1 MSEVKAAIR
10 ADLKDAM
17 KAKDTLVTGTLRM
30 LLSAIQNEE
39 ASGTAHSLTDDEFL
53 KVVAREVKK
62 RGEAAEIYEANDRAE
77 LAQQERAEADV
88 MSRYLPKQLTDAE
101 VGDLADDAVAQVR
114 EELGAEP
121 TVRNMG
127 QVMKVATA
135 KAAGSVD
142 GKRLS
147 AAVKA
152 RLG

>member
-1 MSEVKAAIR
+1 MKAAIR
-10 ADLKDAM
+10 DDLKTAM

-39 ASGTAHSLTDDEFL
+39 TSGTAHALTDEEFL

-62 RGEAAEIYEANDRAE
+62 RGEAAEIFTANGRDE
-77 LAQQERAEADV
+77 LAEKERAEAEV
-88 MSRYLPKQLTDAE
+88 MSRYLPKQLSEDE
-101 VGDLADDAVAQVR
+101 LNSLVDDAVAQVKAD
-114 EELGAEP
+114 LGEDP

-127 QVMKVATA
+127 QIMKIANA
-135 KAAGSVD
+135 KAAGAAD

-152 RLG
+152 RLA

>member
-10 ADLKDAM
+10 DDLKTAM

-30 LLSAIQNEE
+30 LLSAIQAEE
-39 ASGTAHSLTDDEFL
+39 TSGTAHALTDEEFL

-62 RGEAAEIYEANDRAE
+62 RGEAAEIFTENGRDE
-77 LAQQERAEADV
+77 LAAKERAEADV
-88 MSRYLPKQLTDAE
+88 MARYLPQQL
-101 VGDLADDAVAQVR
+101 GDDELNALVDDAVAQVKD
-114 EELGAEP
+114 ELGDDP

-127 QVMKVATA
+127 QVMKIATA
-135 KAAGSVD
+135 KAAGAAD

-152 RLG
+152 RLA

>member
-10 ADLKDAM
+10 ADLKEAM

-30 LLSAIQNEE
+30 LLSAIQTEE
-39 ASGTAHSLTDDEFL
+39 TAGTAHALTDDEFL

-62 RGEAAEIYEANDRAE
+62 RGEAAEVFATNGRPE
-77 LAQQERAEADV
+77 LADKERAEAQV
-88 MSRYLPKQLTDAE
+88 MSRYLPTQLGDDEVAAIADAAVAE
-101 VGDLADDAVAQVR
+101 VRA
-114 EELGAEP
+114 ELGTDP

-135 KAAGSVD
+135 KAAGAAD

>member
-10 ADLKDAM
+10 DDLKTAM

-39 ASGTAHSLTDDEFL
+39 TSGTAHALTDEEFL

-62 RGEAAEIYEANDRAE
+62 RGEAAEIYTANGRDE
-77 LAQQERAEADV
+77 LAAQENAEAEV
-88 MSRYLPKQLTDAE
+88 MSRYLPKQL
-101 VGDLADDAVAQVR
+101 GDDELNALVDDAVAQVKAD
-114 EELGAEP
+114 LGADP

-127 QVMKVATA
+127 QVMKIATA
-135 KAAGSVD
+135 SAGGAAD

-152 RLG
+152 RLA

>member
-10 ADLKDAM
+10 EDLKTAM

-39 ASGTAHSLTDDEFL
+39 TSGAAHALTDEEFL

-62 RGEAAEIYEANDRAE
+62 RGEAAEIFTANGRDE
-77 LAQQERAEADV
+77 LAAKERAEADV
-88 MSRYLPKQLTDAE
+88 MSRYLPKQL
-101 VGDLADDAVAQVR
+101 GDDELNSLVDDAVAQVKAD
-114 EELGAEP
+114 LGEDP

-127 QVMKVATA
+127 QVMKIANA
-135 KAAGSVD
+135 KAAGAAD

-152 RLG
+152 RLA

>member
-10 ADLKDAM
+10 DDLKTAM

-39 ASGTAHSLTDDEFL
+39 TSGTAHALTDEEFL

-62 RGEAAEIYEANDRAE
+62 RGEAAEIYTANGREE
-77 LAQQERAEADV
+77 LAAQERAEAEV
-88 MSRYLPKQLTDAE
+88 MSRYLPKQLSDDE
-101 VGDLADDAVAQVR
+101 LNSLVDDAVAQVKAD
-114 EELGAEP
+114 LGEAP

-127 QVMKVATA
+127 QIMKIANA
-135 KAAGSVD
+135 KAAGAAD

>member
-1 MSEVKAAIR
+1 MSEVKTAIR
-10 ADLKDAM
+10 ADLKEAM

-30 LLSAIQNEE
+30 LLSAIQTEE
-39 ASGTAHSLTDDEFL
+39 TSGTAHALTDDEFL

-62 RGEAAEIYEANDRAE
+62 RGEAAELFETNGRPE
-77 LAQQERAEADV
+77 LAHQERAEADV
-88 MSRYLPKQLTDAE
+88 MSRYLPTQLGDDE
-101 VGDLADDAVAQVR
+101 VAALADEAVAQVR
-114 EELGAEP
+114 AELGAEP

-135 KAAGSVD
+135 KAAGAAD

>member
-10 ADLKDAM
+10 DDLKTAM

-39 ASGTAHSLTDDEFL
+39 TSGTAHALTDEEFL

-62 RGEAAEIYEANDRAE
+62 RGEAAEIFAANGRDE
-77 LAQQERAEADV
+77 LAEKERAEAEV
-88 MSRYLPKQLTDAE
+88 MSRYLPKQLSEDE
-101 VGDLADDAVAQVR
+101 LNSLVDDAVAQVKAD
-114 EELGAEP
+114 LGADP

-127 QVMKVATA
+127 QIMKIANA
-135 KAAGSVD
+135 KAAGAAD

-152 RLG
+152 RLA

>member
-1 MSEVKAAIR
+1 MKAAIR
-10 ADLKDAM
+10 DDLKTAM

-39 ASGTAHSLTDDEFL
+39 TSGTAHALTDEEFL

-62 RGEAAEIYEANDRAE
+62 RGEAAEIFAANGRDE
-77 LAQQERAEADV
+77 LAEKERAEAEV
-88 MSRYLPKQLTDAE
+88 MSRYLPKQLSEDE
-101 VGDLADDAVAQVR
+101 LNSLVDDAVAQVKAD
-114 EELGAEP
+114 LGADP

-127 QVMKVATA
+127 QIMKIANA
-135 KAAGSVD
+135 KAAGAAD

-152 RLG
+152 RLA

>member
-10 ADLKDAM
+10 EDLKTAM

-39 ASGTAHSLTDDEFL
+39 TSGSAHALTDEEFL

-62 RGEAAEIYEANDRAE
+62 RGEAAEIFTANGRDE
-77 LAQQERAEADV
+77 LAAKERAEADV
-88 MSRYLPKQLTDAE
+88 MSRYLPKQL
-101 VGDLADDAVAQVR
+101 GDDELNNLVDDAVAQVKAD
-114 EELGAEP
+114 LGEDP

-127 QVMKVATA
+127 QVMKIANA
-135 KAAGSVD
+135 KAAGAAD

-152 RLG
+152 RLA